1 MLPHFRLDSPPI
13 SLRFRSA
20 VAFCKSLNITMTVK
34 VHRNSSLPKAQFA
47 GFLLCLA
54 AGSAAASYRVNI
66 EAPDPIRPVLAEYLD
81 LVRYQ
86 ERADLSDDQF
96 QFMIATAAEQVEQ
109 LTSPEGYFTPST
121 KVTVDRQGALKIVT
135 IQVTPNKRTIVSR
148 AAIEVTGPI
157 LQEAPQRVEALKKAW
172 GLPVAQPFRQAD
184 WDQAKN
190 AALLDLQQRRYAA
203 ARIAQSEARIDPD
216 ANDAQLAVQFDSG
229 PGFTFGDLR
238 ISGTKRYPPSIIRNV
253 NPLQPGEEFSV
264 ERLLELQRQI
274 QKTPYFGNVI
284 VGIDNDLQHPDLAPV
299 NVQVTEVPMHRVRAG
314 TGYSSDTGANVLGRY
329 SYYDLFDRA
338 WVFDSQ
344 VKIEQQ
350 RQFASAEIDMPPD
363 QRGYVDGIST
373 SNERTTLKGIDLRD
387 LRVGVK
393 RALSFEKYDTAYT
406 LDYYLDDL
414 KQIDNTPLPPNAIAL
429 PGKHRALV
437 PGFAWARR
445 AVDDPIFP
453 RSGNIVALQT
463 GLGIKGLLTDQSFV
477 RVYARLRE
485 YVPIGQRDLMIF
497 RTELGADLT
506 TGGNA
511 DIPASLLFRAGGTNS
526 VRGYGNQ
533 SIGNLENGTVFPTKY
548 LLTASA
554 EYQHWI
560 VPQWGGALFYDL
572 GTAADNWA
580 DKTIYKGVGAGVR
593 WRSPVGPVNV
603 DLAYGLQSKQ
613 IRPHISLGIAF

>member
-1 MLPHFRLDSPPI
+1 
-13 SLRFRSA
+13 
-20 VAFCKSLNITMTVK
+20 MTVK

>member
-1 MLPHFRLDSPPI
+1 
-13 SLRFRSA
+13 
-20 VAFCKSLNITMTVK
+20 
-34 VHRNSSLPKAQFA
+34 
-47 GFLLCLA
+47 
-54 AGSAAASYRVNI
+54 
-66 EAPDPIRPVLAEYLD
+66 
-81 LVRYQ
+81 
-86 ERADLSDDQF
+86 
-96 QFMIATAAEQVEQ
+96 
-109 LTSPEGYFTPST
+109 
-121 KVTVDRQGALKIVT
+121 
-135 IQVTPNKRTIVSR
+135 
-148 AAIEVTGPI
+148 
-157 LQEAPQRVEALKKAW
+157 
-172 GLPVAQPFRQAD
+172 LPVAQPFRQAD

-190 AALLDLQQRRYAA
+190 TALLDLQQRRYAA